1 VKLDSVQKL
10 GPEVLEFE
18 KNVIK
23 LKSKGSK
30 FERTHLKPYPE
41 NLHIKF

>member
-18 KNVIK
+18 KIVIK
-23 LKSKGSK
+23 LESKGSK
-30 FERTHLKPYPE
+30 FERTHLKPPPRE
-41 NLHIKF
+41 PSHKF